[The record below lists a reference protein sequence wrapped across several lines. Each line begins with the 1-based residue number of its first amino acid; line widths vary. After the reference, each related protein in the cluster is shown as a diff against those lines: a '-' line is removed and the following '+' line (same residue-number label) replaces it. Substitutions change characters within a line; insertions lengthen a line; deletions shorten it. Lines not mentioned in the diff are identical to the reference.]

1 LIAASHTN
9 DGAAIPDFQR
19 TRGALRFPATRS
31 AQAAG
36 KSRALFGP
44 CDVPLHDPQVR
55 LAFLRRLGSDPI
67 FSHALSMTSSGH
79 RGKCSCP
86 PHRPALCEEVS
97 RSGGEAARHTHRD
110 GCPDVF
116 LWRLAARG
124 WRRVRDAASR
134 HFRAGIAGHLRQP
147 LPRQHARSRVP
158 KGVVR
163 SVQEE
168 DLHSTQSTLVGEVEF
183 VDGLASHSEQWAVVS
198 SISPLKSGGC
208 ESYSSTRCATNGI
221 WQKI

>member
-1 LIAASHTN
+1 MTRHRRTPFSARCGCDSGTFSR
-9 DGAAIPDFQR
+9 PDFQPCLEHDFI
-19 TRGALRFPATRS
+19 GANARARRVDERCAKKFPV
-31 AQAAG
+31 
-36 KSRALFGP
+36 RA
-44 CDVPLHDPQVR
+44 V
-55 LAFLRRLGSDPI
+55 
-67 FSHALSMTSSGH
+67 
-79 RGKCSCP
+79 K
-86 PHRPALCEEVS
+86 RPAI
-97 RSGGEAARHTHRD
+97 RID

-198 SISPLKSGGC
+198 SISPLKSGRC
-208 ESYSSTRCATNGI
+208 ESYSSTKCATNGI